1 MERPLQLL
9 QNVIALLH
17 YFVQYRKHPYDT
29 INLSFVQLLIVW
41 VCLCILVIKIFGNT
55 QIIIIYNKTFGPKYL
70 LEKLFA
76 PVEIDD
82 VFFPLSLKRQLRW
95 QEDIFLTFPFAYKR
109 TSIKTAYWYPHCF
122 KKKYNVFLR
131 LHPCVFLLNISIS
144 SFIDINRHYLKCKQI
159 LSRNY

>member
-1 MERPLQLL
+1 M
-9 QNVIALLH
+9 
-17 YFVQYRKHPYDT
+17 
-29 INLSFVQLLIVW
+29 
-41 VCLCILVIKIFGNT
+41 CILVIKIFGNT
-55 QIIIIYNKTFGPKYL
+55 QIIIIYNKTFGPRYV

-144 SFIDINRHYLKCKQI
+144 NFIDILLEAQDAMR
-159 LSRNY
+159 